1 LDEFPSP
8 ISNLI
13 SRRDSISIKIILLP
27 INFTKNEHE
36 TLRITG
42 KNK

>member
-1 LDEFPSP
+1 MDELPKPNFQSYFKTRFYF
-8 ISNLI
+8 N
-13 SRRDSISIKIILLP
+13 KIILLP